1 MVEQNFAYG
10 IIPLYDWLSHAIQ
23 LSCSHP
29 MLWSVTPILR
39 LVWAHPLSLAAT
51 YGIDFL
57 SFPSGTKMFQFPEL
71 SSYRLCIGLWMMCFF
86 SHRVP
91 PFGYPRIVVYLRLP
105 EAFRSLLRPSSA
117 LYAKA
122 FTVRPFSFNH
132 PCHQIEIFDGLL
144 FLFSRTVVLQSVFSI
159 SCTI

>member
-1 MVEQNFAYG
+1 
-10 IIPLYDWLSHAIQ
+10 
-23 LSCSHP
+23 
-29 MLWSVTPILR
+29 
-39 LVWAHPLSLAAT
+39 
-51 YGIDFL
+51 
-57 SFPSGTKMFQFPEL
+57 MFQFPEL
-71 SSYRLCIGLWMMCFF
+71 SSYRLCIGLWMMRFF

-144 FLFSRTVVLQSVFSI
+144 FIFSRTVVLQSVFSI

>member
-1 MVEQNFAYG
+1 
-10 IIPLYDWLSHAIQ
+10 
-23 LSCSHP
+23 
-29 MLWSVTPILR
+29 
-39 LVWAHPLSLAAT
+39 
-51 YGIDFL
+51 
-57 SFPSGTKMFQFPEL
+57 MFQFPEL

-132 PCHQIEIFDGLL
+132 PCHQIEIFDGLFFIFQELL
-144 FLFSRTVVLQSVFSI
+144 FYNLSFLSLARSRNLLLVYNFVRKDF
-159 SCTI
+159 

>member
-1 MVEQNFAYG
+1 
-10 IIPLYDWLSHAIQ
+10 
-23 LSCSHP
+23 
-29 MLWSVTPILR
+29 
-39 LVWAHPLSLAAT
+39 
-51 YGIDFL
+51 
-57 SFPSGTKMFQFPEL
+57 MFQFPEL

-132 PCHQIEIFDGLL
+132 PCHQIEIFDGL
-144 FLFSRTVVLQSVFSI
+144 FLFFKNCCFTICLFYLLHDLEIFFLFTTLFGKTFNIFLSVSFFSI
-159 SCTI
+159 IQFSKNERLSLEKSSRSLKTKQKSYSKLLFTCVFLSP

>member
-1 MVEQNFAYG
+1 
-10 IIPLYDWLSHAIQ
+10 
-23 LSCSHP
+23 
-29 MLWSVTPILR
+29 
-39 LVWAHPLSLAAT
+39 
-51 YGIDFL
+51 
-57 SFPSGTKMFQFPEL
+57 
-71 SSYRLCIGLWMMCFF
+71 MCFF

-132 PCHQIEIFDGLL
+132 PCHQIEIFDGLFFIFQELL
-144 FLFSRTVVLQSVFSI
+144 FYNLSFLSLARSRNLLLVYNFVRKDF
-159 SCTI
+159 